1 MNNIE
6 QNKVDCRIMTAEEA
20 INYSVNETPNIY
32 SAPTIEDIRLK
43 FFNITFNS
51 SHSLIRDYDDL
62 FINFNINKYT
72 VTKCKKI
79 NKKYINSKLY
89 QLINYS
95 GLDGLKLLNK
105 NELYTKDELDASHYD
120 SYDVEPIELSH
131 FKLNDFNNLCFISK
145 MGMEIEL
152 LDKSWIIL
160 ALEFYNY
167 IKNNLSNINI
177 IHLNYIINKDDND
190 SMIESNNL
198 WWHSHL
204 LKNFNFDIKNDESKK
219 SIEMKFGIDFNGN
232 IKEFVK
238 NYNKS
243 KLDEIE
249 YEVNMTIEYLNDIL
263 ENKE

>member
-1 MNNIE
+1 
-6 QNKVDCRIMTAEEA
+6 
-20 INYSVNETPNIY
+20 
-32 SAPTIEDIRLK
+32 
-43 FFNITFNS
+43 
-51 SHSLIRDYDDL
+51 
-62 FINFNINKYT
+62 
-72 VTKCKKI
+72 
-79 NKKYINSKLY
+79 
-89 QLINYS
+89 
-95 GLDGLKLLNK
+95 
-105 NELYTKDELDASHYD
+105 
-120 SYDVEPIELSH
+120 
-131 FKLNDFNNLCFISK
+131 

-177 IHLNYIINKDDND
+177 IHLNDIINKDDND
-190 SMIESNNL
+190 SMIENNNL